1 MESYGGSDPPW
12 ATLALNL
19 QDKLRRANY
28 TLAEKEAEISQIKI
42 NHKRQEAIFSKINE
56 DLLLQ
61 ITDKETRF
69 NRQKMEKDKVEKQF
83 QEASIMNEQQNRSL
97 KNKLHNALLQSQ
109 QRRHDREKYRTER
122 DDALRQSTDFQ
133 KSLTSE
139 VKRNA
144 SLEIKIIQSI
154 NQSKPSLLKENE
166 EKINQLEKKNSH
178 LQGVNEAV
186 RARED
191 NLRRELTDLKKRLA
205 SRKEAID
212 VLETKNR
219 NLIKDMKK
227 RTEER
232 NKKKKLSQWKS
243 KKLQEK
249 I

>member
-1 MESYGGSDPPW
+1 M
-12 ATLALNL
+12 
-19 QDKLRRANY
+19 
-28 TLAEKEAEISQIKI
+28 AEKEAEISQIKI

-97 KNKLHNALLQSQ
+97 KNKLHNAILQSK